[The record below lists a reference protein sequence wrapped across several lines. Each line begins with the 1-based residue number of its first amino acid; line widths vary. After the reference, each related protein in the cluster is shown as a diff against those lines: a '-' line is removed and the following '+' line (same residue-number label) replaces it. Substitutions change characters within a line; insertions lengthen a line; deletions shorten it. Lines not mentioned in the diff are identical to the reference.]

1 MVSKNLS
8 EPLDVTQGAGGQD
21 IWETPIDTPWLDVTH
36 VLQRHLFIYDLRTY
50 HDLLDPRTP

>member
-21 IWETPIDTPWLDVTH
+21 IWETWLDVTH
-36 VLQRHLFIYDLRTY
+36 GLRLAY
-50 HDLLDPRTP
+50 IS